1 MCCQLVVWHSCNS
14 TDCPAV
20 HNWLILAYFWTEFRE
35 DGVTWP
41 ISIRRFKPPEW
52 LMDTID
58 RECLPG
64 ARTCALSTR
73 VQQCQQ
79 GALAGSGPMVTKS
92 RHRTPPISST
102 FHIVSPSECFR
113 PFRQGAGCTSIKAP
127 VTGFLFLP
135 DFQYPNI
142 LCNAVWELYNNY
154 EGLNREYHTPP
165 FILLGPWASKS
176 LLCQTPQPLSA
187 PKYMEKLLVWAQ
199 GLSTSKHFEGIWNLE
214 GRNPILSSC

>member
-1 MCCQLVVWHSCNS
+1 M
-14 TDCPAV
+14 T
-20 HNWLILAYFWTEFRE
+20 R
-35 DGVTWP
+35 P
-41 ISIRRFKPPEW
+41 ISIRFKPPEW

-92 RHRTPPISST
+92 RHRTPPISSS

-113 PFRQGAGCTSIKAP
+113 PFRQGAKCTSIKAP
-127 VTGFLFLP
+127 VTGFLFLS

-142 LCNAVWELYNNY
+142 LCNAVRELYNY
-154 EGLNREYHTPP
+154 EGLNREYHTHP
-165 FILLGPWASKS
+165 FIFWVRGLPKAYSAR
-176 LLCQTPQPLSA
+176 PLSRS
-187 PKYMEKLLVWAQ
+187 LRQ
-199 GLSTSKHFEGIWNLE
+199 SIW
-214 GRNPILSSC
+214 RSCWFGHRA